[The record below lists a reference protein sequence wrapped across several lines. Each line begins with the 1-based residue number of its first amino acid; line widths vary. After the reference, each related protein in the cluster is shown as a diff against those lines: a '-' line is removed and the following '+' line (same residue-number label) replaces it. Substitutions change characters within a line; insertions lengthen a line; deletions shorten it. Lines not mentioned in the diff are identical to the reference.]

1 MKYLTALLS
10 GLLFGIGLII
20 SGMTDPAKVIGFLDI
35 TGIWNPSLAIV
46 MGSAIPMTYLTFR
59 YLEKRT
65 KTLLNYPLHF
75 PGITNLNRELII
87 GSIIFGFG
95 WALAGFCPGPA
106 IVSLG
111 AGRFE
116 LISFVIAMMIGMQL
130 TGSISKILIKK
141 P

>member
-46 MGSAIPMTYLTFR
+46 MGSAIPITYLTFR
-59 YLEKRT
+59 YLEKRK
-65 KTLLNYPLHF
+65 KTLLNSPLHF
-75 PGITNLNRELII
+75 PGITHLNRELII

>member
-1 MKYLTALLS
+1 
-10 GLLFGIGLII
+10 
-20 SGMTDPAKVIGFLDI
+20 MTDPAKVIGFLDI

-59 YLEKRT
+59 YLEKRK
-65 KTLLNYPLHF
+65 KTLLNSPLHF
-75 PGITNLNRELII
+75 PGITHLNRELII

>member
-59 YLEKRT
+59 YLEKRK
-65 KTLLNYPLHF
+65 KTLLNSPLHF
-75 PGITNLNRELII
+75 PGITHLNRELII

-116 LISFVIAMMIGMQL
+116 LISFVITMMIGMQL

>member
-59 YLEKRT
+59 YLEKRK
-65 KTLLNYPLHF
+65 KTLLNSPLHF
-75 PGITNLNRELII
+75 PGITHLNRELII

-106 IVSLG
+106 IVALG

>member
-59 YLEKRT
+59 YLEKRK
-65 KTLLNYPLHF
+65 KTLLNSPLHF
-75 PGITNLNRELII
+75 PGITHLNRELII